1 MPKAEIIQLREK
13 IDSIDKAILKLLSE
27 RVDCAVK
34 IGALKDELRASSDS
48 DKIGAYDPV
57 RENQIIQALNN
68 FGIQLPFNGTERIFR
83 QIISL
88 CRNAAHKSTVC
99 MFGSISESECTEVFG
114 QFSDYTCFNNEKE
127 WLEALK
133 NNPFN
138 IGVTDVESEK
148 MEKVLS
154 ATGYVCLGQIYDKM
168 RIYAHR

>member
-1 MPKAEIIQLREK
+1 MPKADIIRLREK

-27 RVDCAVK
+27 RVGCAVK

-68 FGIQLPFNGTERIFR
+68 LGIQLPFNGTERIFR

-88 CRNAAHKSTVC
+88 CRNAAHKSTIC
-99 MFGSISESECTEVFG
+99 MLGNVSELDCVGLFG
-114 QFSDYTCFNNEKE
+114 QFSDYACFNNEKE

-133 NNPFN
+133 NNLFN

-148 MEKVLS
+148 IEKVLF
-154 ATGYVCLGQIYDKM
+154 AAGYVCSGQICDKI